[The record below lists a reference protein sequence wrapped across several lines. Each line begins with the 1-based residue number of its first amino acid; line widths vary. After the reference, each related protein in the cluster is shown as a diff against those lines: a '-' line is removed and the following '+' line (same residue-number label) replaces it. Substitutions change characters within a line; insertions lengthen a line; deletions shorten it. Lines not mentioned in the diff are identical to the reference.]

1 MFESNVIVTLE
12 EKIVRIERKF
22 QAPLKLVW
30 EVWTNPLH
38 LEKWWGPKGFSNPTV
53 EFDFKVGGSYRI
65 VMRSPEGI
73 DYPVVGKFLEI
84 TPYESFVMSDLVD
97 EHPEEWVKEVQKM
110 AGVTGDRSI
119 LNSKLRVL
127 FEEEDNFTQVIL
139 ITEFMNNQIRD
150 GFAKSGMKE
159 GWSQSFEKLESE
171 ALPSPNE
178 LVIEK
183 ELAHPLNLVYHA
195 FTDSNHIQS
204 WWGPNGFTTT
214 TDSREFKVGGEWI
227 FKMVSEDGKEYPNVI
242 KYKSIQENEYLEYYH
257 GSGSDTKDD
266 DFLVKI
272 WFTPTKNNHTIIKMK
287 MAFSSPEKRNM
298 VVNFGAIEGAH
309 QTLSRLNGYLSK

>member
-1 MFESNVIVTLE
+1 MMNQDVNVTLE
-12 EKIVRIERKF
+12 ENIVRIERKF
-22 QAPLKLVW
+22 NAPLKLVW

-38 LEKWWGPKGFSNPTV
+38 LEKWWGPKGFTNPTV

-73 DYPVVGKFLEI
+73 DYPVLGKFLEI
-84 TPYESFVMSDLVD
+84 TPYESFVMSDLVE

-127 FEEEDNFTQVIL
+127 FVEQKDFTQVIL

-171 ALPSPNE
+171 ALPTPNE
-178 LVIEK
+178 LIIEK
-183 ELAHPLNLVYHA
+183 VLTHPIDLVYHA
-195 FTDSNHIQS
+195 FTDSLNIQS

-214 TDSREFKVGGEWI
+214 TESRDFKIGGEWV
-227 FKMVSEDGKEYPNVI
+227 FKMVSKDGTVYPNVI
-242 KYKSIQENEYLEYYH
+242 KYKSIKEKEYLEYLH
-257 GSGSDTKDD
+257 GSGSDSPND

-287 MAFSSPEKRNM
+287 MIFSSAEKRNI

-309 QTLSRLNGYLSK
+309 QTLSKLNFYLTK